1 MKRFIKGLGLSLAM
15 SLAFLSTSPTSF
27 ASGFA
32 DTSIRQELY
41 NFGIDTLGLNMED
54 HELHQDIILKQS
66 VLSEVQSLRAKMW
79 DENVPYVRYGSSQ
92 TNTRLRDVARSYGYT
107 SKEAYVNA
115 LKWSKDLEIISIQ
128 RVLEQQITGISH
140 TRPDGSDNSSIVT
153 HHNVFSQ
160 GEIISAGYSNDMSP
174 SYTFNRWSFAK
185 SAYRAG
191 KSEYQCLVEANGVFN
206 KNNGHLHIILNPS
219 YNYIGYAETISP
231 KSKWSYGLASFGRQ
245 NPYNSEEVTGIVTKK
260 PENTSKPKDNNDKK
274 DNNVEKPTDQ
284 KKHTDNESK
293 KPNTNPDDKKS
304 EPTNYKAMLLESIE
318 NARIEID
325 SANYILENYPKTI
338 AKVRGKLIALIKETE
353 QIIEES
359 EALLKS
365 MN

>member
-1 MKRFIKGLGLSLAM
+1 MKRFIKSLGLSLAL
-15 SLAFLSTSPTSF
+15 SLAFLHASPKTF
-27 ASGFA
+27 ASGN
-32 DTSIRQELY
+32 SIELSNY
-41 NFGIDTLGLNMED
+41 GIETMGLNMD
-54 HELHQDIILKQS
+54 NYELNQDARLKQE
-66 VLSEVQSLRAKMW
+66 VLYEIQSLRAKMW

-160 GEIISAGYSNDMSP
+160 GEIISAGYSHDMSP

-185 SAYRAG
+185 SSYRAG
-191 KSEYQCLVEANGVFN
+191 KSEYQCLLEANGVFN
-206 KNNGHLHIILNPS
+206 TNNGHLHIILNPS

-245 NPYNSEEVTGIVTKK
+245 NPYNSEEATGIVTKK
-260 PENTSKPKDNNDKK
+260 SGNSSTAKDNNDK
-274 DNNVEKPTDQ
+274 NNKASDQ
-284 KKHTDNESK
+284 NKATGNESN
-293 KPNTNPDDKKS
+293 KPNNKPDDKKS
-304 EPTNYKAMLLESIE
+304 ESTNYKAMLLESVE

-338 AKVRGKLIALIKETE
+338 AKVRGKLIDLIKETE

-359 EALLKS
+359 EALLKN

>member
-1 MKRFIKGLGLSLAM
+1 MKSFIKGLGLSLAL
-15 SLAFLSTSPTSF
+15 SLAFLPASPNAF
-27 ASGFA
+27 ASGSLEN
-32 DTSIRQELY
+32 SIELN
-41 NFGIDTLGLNMED
+41 NFGIDTMGLNMAD
-54 HELHQDIILKQS
+54 HQLHQDAFLKQS
-66 VLSEVQSLRAKMW
+66 VLHEVQNLRAKMW
-79 DENVPYVRYGSSQ
+79 DENVVYVDKYGSQS
-92 TNTRLRDVARSYGYT
+92 NTRLRDVARAYGYT

-128 RVLEQQITGISH
+128 RVLEQHITGISH
-140 TRPDGSDNSSIVT
+140 TRPDGSGLGSIVT
-153 HHNVFSQ
+153 KHNVSSQ

-185 SAYRAG
+185 SSYRAG
-191 KSEYQCLVEANGVFN
+191 KSEYQCLLEANGVFN
-206 KNNGHLHIILNPS
+206 TNNGHLHIILNPS

-231 KSKWSYGLASFGRQ
+231 KSKWSYGLASFGRK
-245 NPYNSEEVTGIVTKK
+245 NPNNSEEPTGIVSKK
-260 PENTSKPKDNNDKK
+260 SGNTNKETDKSDKK
-274 DNNVEKPTDQ
+274 DNNVEKPSNQ
-284 KKHTDNESK
+284 KKPTDNESK

-304 EPTNYKAMLLESIE
+304 ESTNYKAMLLESIE